1 MTKIESNKAYVKK
14 GQKELFTFL
23 SDMNNFARLLP
34 SDKIENVVT
43 TDKTCSFRINGM
55 ADISLVKKRETP
67 NYQIEIESGEKTPFK
82 FTLNIYITEETDY
95 ASCAQ
100 LVFEGHLNPML
111 KLMVETPLTNFFN
124 MLASKLE
131 TVF

>member
-1 MTKIESNKAYVKK
+1 MTKIESNKAHVKK

-34 SDKIENVVT
+34 ADKIENVVT
-43 TDKTCSFRINGM
+43 TDTTCSFRINGM
-55 ADISLVKKRETP
+55 ADISLVKKSESP
-67 NYQIEIESGEKTPFK
+67 NHQIEIESGEKTPFK
-82 FTLNIYITEETDY
+82 FTLHIYITEET
-95 ASCAQ
+95 ASTSGAQ

-111 KLMVETPLTNFFN
+111 KLMVESPLTNFFN

-131 TVF
+131 SLF